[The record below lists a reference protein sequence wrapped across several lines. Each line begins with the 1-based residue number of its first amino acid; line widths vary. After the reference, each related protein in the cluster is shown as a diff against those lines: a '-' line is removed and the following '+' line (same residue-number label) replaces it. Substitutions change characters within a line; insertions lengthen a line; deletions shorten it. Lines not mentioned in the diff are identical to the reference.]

1 MCIDARLCSWCF
13 MRLAR
18 RKKQGVGLV
27 VEAAVVR
34 SRTALVAEDGGEVV
48 VGGVRARGGGFTAER
63 SMHVAC
69 MTACGVVGHLQFFG
83 HNLTGTPLS
92 TYPLSGHWVH
102 GAVCLFVA
110 IIVLLAIVCR
120 C

>member
-63 SMHVAC
+63 SMHDGEPRC
-69 MTACGVVGHLQFFG
+69 MTGCGVVGTYNFSTL
-83 HNLTGTPLS
+83 PLS
-92 TYPLSGHWVH
+92 TYPLSVHWVH

>member
-69 MTACGVVGHLQFFG
+69 MTGCGVVGHLQISY
-83 HNLTGTPLS
+83 T
-92 TYPLSGHWVH
+92 
-102 GAVCLFVA
+102 
-110 IIVLLAIVCR
+110 
-120 C
+120 